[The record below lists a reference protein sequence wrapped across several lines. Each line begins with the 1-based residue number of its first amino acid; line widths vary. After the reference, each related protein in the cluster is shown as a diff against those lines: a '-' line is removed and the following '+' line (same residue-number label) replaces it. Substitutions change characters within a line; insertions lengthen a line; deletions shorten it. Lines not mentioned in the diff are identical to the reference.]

1 MFRRLGTLFAALALF
16 TVAGGHWA
24 VLQSVAW
31 AQMLR
36 AYSANASLTA
46 AVEKTFSGEYPC
58 GMCRKIAEAKKDE
71 TRKLPSLLIEKKSGE
86 FLAATPAALPAPK
99 FSLRAYPAFLP
110 NAPGST
116 TPEPAVPIPIA

>member
-1 MFRRLGTLFAALALF
+1 MFRRLGTLFAAIALF

-36 AYSANASLTA
+36 DYSVGASLTA
-46 AVEKTFSGEYPC
+46 AVEKTFSGKFPC

-71 TRKLPSLLIEKKSGE
+71 AQKRPALLSEKKSSD
-86 FLAATPAALPAPK
+86 FLAATPAALPAPRL
-99 FSLRAYPAFLP
+99 SLRAYPAFRP
-110 NAPGST
+110 NDPGSI
-116 TPEPAVPIPIA
+116 TPEPAVPVPIA